1 MIERLKSFPFM
12 LIFMGYFFYVAYVV
26 YEFNFMADGQVSQ
39 HQAQMSS
46 MNADID
52 GLKKKL
58 AEGQKFLKSLE
69 VKKADLQAQVRKLS
83 EYQGALSEAP
93 DVPNLI
99 KTLISE
105 AKVIGLKV
113 SKIEPAKR
121 TQKEYYLEQEFKVE
135 VRGTFNQVALF
146 TQRVS
151 KLQRILR
158 IESFSM
164 RPSAAATPGSL
175 APIVGDLSVRA
186 YQYTLS
192 KEDTIGKTTE
202 NIKTSGQ
209 APGGKR

>member
-1 MIERLKSFPFM
+1 M
-12 LIFMGYFFYVAYVV
+12 
-26 YEFNFMADGQVSQ
+26 
-39 HQAQMSS
+39 
-46 MNADID
+46 
-52 GLKKKL
+52 
-58 AEGQKFLKSLE
+58 KSLE
-69 VKKADLQAQVRKLS
+69 VKKADLQAQGKKLS
-83 EYQGALSEAP
+83 EFQGALSEAP

-105 AKVIGLKV
+105 AKVIDLKV
-113 SKIEPAKR
+113 SKIEPAKK

-135 VRGTFNQVALF
+135 VRGTFNQIALF

-158 IESFSM
+158 IESYTM
-164 RPSAAATPGSL
+164 RPASIALPGAL
-175 APIVGDLSVRA
+175 ASVIGDLSVRA

-192 KEDTIGKTTE
+192 KEDTIGKSTE